1 MRAVA
6 NPKSSMPKTFD
17 TAFDPKNN
25 GFGLLRLAL
34 ALLVIFSHSYP
45 LGGFGP
51 DPIEAATNQRHSIG
65 LVAVAMF
72 FVLSGFLICRSAAA
86 AISVPRFLWHRIL
99 RIYPAYW
106 VCLVLCAYLFA
117 PLFCL
122 YEYGSFARVFSASAD
137 SPRSFVTSNAALFQL
152 NGFSIQGILCFGQHG
167 IEGLLGRNPYPYA
180 LNGSLWSLPFEV
192 SCYVAIAALAAMG
205 VIRRGRVVVLAILFA
220 LWGLYAFES
229 LNPESFRRCFASP
242 AVQPLVMLCLSF
254 FAGATAYLYREKIPH
269 SLWLLG
275 IAVIA
280 LCASLPL
287 GIYGVVAPVAI
298 TYAFLW
304 LAFSLPLGWF
314 EKKGD
319 FSYGTYIYA
328 FPVQQG
334 LALLRIHEEGFAL
347 FFFSAVL
354 LTLVLAFFSYR
365 LVEAPALRFK
375 GAQLPTWRWHEHTA
389 VAALAPVTPSPAAAD
404 AVA

>member
-1 MRAVA
+1 MPAIA
-6 NPKSSMPKTFD
+6 APGSSAPQTFE

-25 GFGLLRLAL
+25 AFGFLRLIL

-51 DPIEAATNQRHSIG
+51 DPLEAYTNQRHSIG

-72 FVLSGFLICRSAAA
+72 FVLSGFLVCRSAAG
-86 AISVPRFLWHRIL
+86 AISVPRFLWHRAV

-106 VCLVLCAYLFA
+106 MCLVLCACVFA

-122 YEYGSFARVFSASAD
+122 YQFGSFTKIFSLPED
-137 SPRSFVTSNAALFQL
+137 SPQAFMTSNATLFHLQ
-152 NGFSIQGILCFGQHG
+152 GASIPGVLDFEHRDFG
-167 IEGLLGRNPYPYA
+167 GLLARNPYPYA

-192 SCYVAIAALAAMG
+192 TCYIGLAGLAVLG
-205 VIRRGRVVVLAILFA
+205 VLRRARSVVLAIFVM
-220 LWGLYAFES
+220 LWALYAFES
-229 LNPESFRRCFASP
+229 LDPVRFHSHFP
-242 AVQPLVMLCLSF
+242 AIGLNSLVMLCLF
-254 FAGATAYLYREKIPH
+254 FSAGCTAFLYRAKIRH
-269 SLWLLG
+269 SSLLFA
-275 IAVIA
+275 IAVAAIA
-280 LCASLPL
+280 ASLPL
-287 GIYGVVAPVAI
+287 GVYALVAPVAI

-304 LAFSLPLGWF
+304 LAFSLPFGWF

-334 LALLRIHEEGFAL
+334 LALLGIHEQGFAS
-347 FFFSAVL
+347 FFLCAVL

-365 LVEAPALRFK
+365 LIERPALRFRSV
-375 GAQLPTWRWHEHTA
+375 QLPGWLSTERWRAAYPKPTA
-389 VAALAPVTPSPAAAD
+389 DAAA
-404 AVA
+404 